1 MTSFDDKTLITH
13 LGAGY
18 EITSEDAGQL
28 FMRPHPIPGESWVGY
43 LLRISAANHFK
54 SLSVIASV
62 CQYASIN
69 QLICDDPRKVLRW
82 LGIQVT
88 DTSGWVP
95 YTLPRTRTFRKA
107 RLNKSIQQ
115 WKSRVCPL
123 CLNKDKEQPYV
134 RSHWDWS
141 MQIYCPTHNVRLLE
155 QCRSCNTPIDLR
167 RNQVKHCDCGADFS
181 QQESPGSEGEA
192 ETIARLLPEIDL
204 SRSGM
209 TFEREPEIHEVAVRL
224 CQWLALSP
232 DADGKRPK
240 RKSMKNVRLS
250 SNELDRMQ
258 EIVIDWPISLAA
270 SIAPEVD
277 LDSLASRTALGK
289 KLFRNQ
295 FDLYGIVTRE
305 IQKKFQSKNSAT
317 ESHLQSRPQYFLGHR
332 SNIDALEKLIGYSSR
347 LIRHQI
353 AMGAIVPGLLKYG
366 DLFDPA
372 RIEIDA
378 HAIELVTNF
387 YSETLGLDSAAVTAG
402 CSVSAIRGLVQLNV
416 IPSQSICIDPVQLS
430 LRRIYPAD
438 LQEIANDLFSR
449 AKYKEDLTTNAVM
462 FSDWNTVLWSSGGH
476 SRSRWMDIFVA
487 IRTGKLALHKSK
499 KSPEVL
505 DDLFLDPKELALV
518 CDKRRSNR
526 QCS

>member
-1 MTSFDDKTLITH
+1 MNALDRNSPRTH
-13 LGAGY
+13 SVSGY
-18 EITSEDAGQL
+18 EIRSEDAGQL
-28 FMRPHPIPGESWVGY
+28 FMRPHPILGESWVGY
-43 LLRISAANHFK
+43 LLRLSAANHFK

-69 QLICDDPRKVLRW
+69 QLIFDDPRKVLRR

-95 YTLPRTRTFRKA
+95 YTVPRARTARKA
-107 RLNKSIQQ
+107 LLKKSVQQ
-115 WKSRVCPL
+115 WKSRVCHL
-123 CLNKDKEQPYV
+123 CLSKDKEQPYV

-155 QCRSCNTPIDLR
+155 QCQSCNTPIDLR

-181 QQESPGSEGEA
+181 QHESPGSEGEA
-192 ETIARLLPEIDL
+192 KSIARLLPEIDL

-224 CQWLALSP
+224 CQWLALRP
-232 DADGKRPK
+232 DTDGKRPK

-250 SNELDRMQ
+250 PIELDRLQ
-258 EIVIDWPISLAA
+258 EMVTDWPKSLAA

-277 LDSLASRTALGK
+277 LDSLSSRTALGER
-289 KLFRNQ
+289 LFRKQ
-295 FDLYGIVTRE
+295 FGLFEIVTAE
-305 IQKKFQSKNSAT
+305 IQTNYQSKNSAT
-317 ESHLQSRPQYFLGHR
+317 ESHLQSRRQYFLGHR
-332 SNIDALEKLIGYSSR
+332 SNIETLEQLTGYSTR
-347 LIRHQI
+347 LIRRQI
-353 AMGAIVPGLLKYG
+353 ATGAIVPGLLKYG
-366 DLFDPA
+366 DLLDPE

-378 HAIELVTNF
+378 HAIELVSDL
-387 YSETLGLDSAAVTAG
+387 YAETLGLDSAAAKAG
-402 CSVSAIRGLVQLNV
+402 CSVSAIRGLVQMNV

-430 LRRIYPAD
+430 LRRIHPAD

-487 IRTGKLALHKSK
+487 IRTGKLALHKST
-499 KSPEVL
+499 KSPEIL

-518 CDKRRSNR
+518 CDKRRSSR